1 MDYQDLD
8 SDDETPA
15 TNTNL
20 VTSSTPKNDY
30 DNFDDLSDK
39 EVNKVNGNES
49 DSDEGV
55 GQNPLVIAPV
65 DLESSEDEKESKIES
80 IKSDLDVAETVDD
93 KEDQIEIAA
102 ETKEDIGQE
111 ITPLDK
117 SSDDEDKEAGN
128 RYEVTAD
135 FDLDEPELD
144 DWLGGGGGNGNKK
157 KKETAKVTFYILC
170 D

>member
-1 MDYQDLD
+1 MDFQDLD

-30 DNFDDLSDK
+30 DNFDDVSDK
-39 EVNKVNGNES
+39 EVDKINDNES

-65 DLESSEDEKESKIES
+65 DLESSEDEKETRIEI
-80 IKSDLDVAETVDD
+80 IKSDLDVIETING

-102 ETKEDIGQE
+102 ETKEDIGQK

-117 SSDDEDKEAGN
+117 SSDDEDNEAGN

-135 FDLDEPELD
+135 FDFDEPELD

-157 KKETAKVTFYILC
+157 KKGTSKVGFYI
-170 D
+170 